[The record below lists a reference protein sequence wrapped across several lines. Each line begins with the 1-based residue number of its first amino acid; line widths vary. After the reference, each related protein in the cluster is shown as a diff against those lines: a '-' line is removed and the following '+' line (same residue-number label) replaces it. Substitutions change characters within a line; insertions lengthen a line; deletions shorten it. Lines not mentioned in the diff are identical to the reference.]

1 MNLPHPWGE
10 YARLQARSSRN
21 SKIDSFSWGVEEEMN
36 VFLQDPSDYTPADE
50 RRASRLRASVARRE
64 RFRARLRKVHEAELA
79 PCPPNPIGQFEAR
92 ESLALIG
99 AAVTTAQWAL
109 ILGVARGYEYTEISL
124 SLAMSVGAARAQMC
138 RLRQQFAHLRPAA
151 Y

>member
-1 MNLPHPWGE
+1 MNLPSPWGE

-36 VFLQDPSDYTPADE
+36 LFLQDTSEYTSADAQ
-50 RRASRLRASVARRE
+50 RAERLRASVARRE
-64 RFRARLRKVHEAELA
+64 RFRAKLRKEHGTELA
-79 PCPPNPIGQFEAR
+79 PCPDNPIAQLEAR

-99 AAVTTAQWAL
+99 AAVTASQWRL
-109 ILGVARGYEYTEISL
+109 ILAVAKGYEYAEITL
-124 SLAMSVGAARAQMC
+124 RLAMGVGAARAQIC
-138 RLRQQFAHLRPAA
+138 RLRRQFAHLRPEA